1 MEFFI
6 RKNATLPILGLD
18 IFKNGR
24 TSFNLK
30 DSSLSGSTIL
40 FYMTNEETGI
50 YKVAKGNCTYDSTN
64 EMIYYQFTKRN
75 TSDVGR
81 YEGSFFVT
89 NSQGSIQI
97 PLKERLY
104 INITESIT
112 NIDFCCSPTG
122 NINAPLF

>member
-6 RKNATLPILGLD
+6 RKNATLPVLGLD

-50 YKVAKGNCTYDSTN
+50 YKVARGNCTYDSTN

-97 PLKERLY
+97 PLKEKLY
-104 INITESIT
+104 INITESISNT
-112 NIDFCCSPTG
+112 DFCCSV
-122 NINAPLF
+122 NK